1 MRSQEQERIRKDK
14 RAKYIRE
21 RMAGNE
27 ELRLAHNLRMRIYRA
42 NKREEL
48 MRLREMELSQKP
60 KKSPKTQGSQPPKSP
75 EMEIG

>member
-1 MRSQEQERIRKDK
+1 MRTEEEEQIRRNK

-48 MRLREMELSQKP
+48 MRLRELS
-60 KKSPKTQGSQPPKSP
+60 KTLETTKTNPTSA
-75 EMEIG
+75 